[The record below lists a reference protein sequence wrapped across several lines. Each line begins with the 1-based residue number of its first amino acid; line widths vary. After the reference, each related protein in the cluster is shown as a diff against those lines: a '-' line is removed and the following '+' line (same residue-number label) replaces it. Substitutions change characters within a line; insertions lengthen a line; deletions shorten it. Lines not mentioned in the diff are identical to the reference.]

1 MQAALKVR
9 RARRDDFTRV
19 QALLGVTSPA
29 ARADRKRFRRLVSTM
44 REDCYVAERA
54 DEEPLAGLVVIAY
67 ARGLGPLTAIVRT
80 LRGTPDVMRALLECA
95 HRRAAA
101 RGCTQLEVDVA
112 PGSPSAEEILA
123 TVLGTEPWS
132 EGARVF
138 QRAVTA

>member
-19 QALLGVTSPA
+19 QALLGATSPA

-44 REDCYVAERA
+44 REDCYVAERE
-54 DEEPLAGLVVIAY
+54 DEDALAGVVVIVY
-67 ARGLGPLTAIVRT
+67 ARGLGSLTAIVRS
-80 LRGTPDVMRALLECA
+80 LLGAPDVMRALLDCA

-101 RGCTQLEVDVA
+101 RGCTQLEVDVPLA
-112 PGSPSAEEILA
+112 CPSADELVA
-123 TVLGTEPWS
+123 SVLGTEPWS

-138 QRAVTA
+138 RRAVTA